1 MLLRQ
6 VVACPI
12 SDCGALAVA
21 YGPKDKVDNDREN
34 FLRWEFTCPQCWA
47 EFVVPPIELIFQSI
61 PLDWLLA
68 S

>member
-12 SDCGALAVA
+12 SDCGALAVG

-34 FLRWEFTCPQCWA
+34 FLRWEFTWWA
-47 EFVVPPIELIFQSI
+47 EFVVPPTELVYSG
-61 PLDWLLA
+61 
-68 S
+68 